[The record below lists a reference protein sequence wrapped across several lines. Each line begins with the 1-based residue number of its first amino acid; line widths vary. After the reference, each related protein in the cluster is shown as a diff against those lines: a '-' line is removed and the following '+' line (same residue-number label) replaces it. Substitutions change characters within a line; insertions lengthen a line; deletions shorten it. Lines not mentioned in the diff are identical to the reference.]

1 MPRISGAQIAFVTAA
16 GCTKQLLCCR
26 RTARDVEVDRDD
38 AMAAAILDLLGCR
51 SIRLSLNTWL
61 DHRSGPVWLPSE
73 LTALSVTTVSLVH
86 AALGE
91 QLASVIA
98 ACVNC
103 YASIV
108 AEFPTPEIVV

>member
-1 MPRISGAQIAFVTAA
+1 MRWQPRSLICSDAAPSGCLST
-16 GCTKQLLCCR
+16 
-26 RTARDVEVDRDD
+26 
-38 AMAAAILDLLGCR
+38 LG
-51 SIRLSLNTWL
+51 SITGRGW
-61 DHRSGPVWLPSE
+61 RGIPFGPVWLPSE

>member
-1 MPRISGAQIAFVTAA
+1 
-16 GCTKQLLCCR
+16 
-26 RTARDVEVDRDD
+26 
-38 AMAAAILDLLGCR
+38 MAAAILDLLGCR

-73 LTALSVTTVSLVH
+73 LTALSVTT

-103 YASIV
+103 CASIV